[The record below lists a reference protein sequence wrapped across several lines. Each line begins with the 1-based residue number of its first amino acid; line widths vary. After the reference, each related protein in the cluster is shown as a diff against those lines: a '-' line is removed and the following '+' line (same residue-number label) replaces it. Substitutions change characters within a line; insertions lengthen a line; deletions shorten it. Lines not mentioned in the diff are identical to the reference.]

1 MLVNYA
7 EDVYLMSGFNLAVTQ
22 VVALFKKKVIQ
33 TIRSWK
39 LLLIQIL
46 IPAMFTVITVLAE
59 RSSSRFTDLPA
70 LQIQLSSYLE
80 SVTVLETSPNAETDG
95 FESRYIEF

>member
-1 MLVNYA
+1 MFLFLVNYA

-46 IPAMFTVITVLAE
+46 IPAMFIVITVLAE
-59 RSSSRFTDLPA
+59 RTSSTFTDLPA
-70 LQIQLSSYLE
+70 LPIHLRSYLE
-80 SVTVLETSPNAETDG
+80 TVSILETSPNAEADG
-95 FESRYIEF
+95 FESR